1 MALSKITICTNAL
14 LQLGSQPID
23 SFEDAT
29 DLSALCANLWP
40 QTLDGVLRAHPWNCA
55 TKRLSLAPSANAPI
69 YGFSFAFDLPGD
81 FLRLMEADS
90 LYDYKVEGRQILGN
104 ENPLLIK
111 YIYRNE
117 AVPTYDS
124 LLIEALTAAM
134 KTALAYPIT
143 KSTTKEAE
151 CLALYKDRLQM
162 ARTVDGLEGT
172 PDAIGSSQ
180 LLGARRRTGG
190 GHAPIK

>member
-14 LQLGSQPID
+14 LQLGSQPIAAFD
-23 SFEDAT
+23 EGT
-29 DLSALCANLWP
+29 DNSLLCSNLWP

-55 TKRLSLAPSANAPI
+55 TKRVSLAPSAIVPI

-81 FLRLMEADS
+81 FLRLMEADT
-90 LYDYKVEGRQILGN
+90 LYDYKREGGQILGN
-104 ENPLLIK
+104 ENPFFIK
-111 YIYRNE
+111 YIWRNE

-151 CLALYKDRLQM
+151 CLALYKERLQH

-172 PDAIGSSQ
+172 PDAIGRSQ
-180 LLGARRRTGG
+180 LLSARRRTGG
-190 GHAPIK
+190 GFAPVS